1 MKNPSY
7 YCLLYH
13 IRKNRTNKKYTRNQN
28 LSSANNVFIPD
39 SLYFLMNLTSGLN
52 VLYTGVT
59 INRGFDLGVLK
70 KVSLFVFTLP
80 LMGCTT
86 IPTSTT
92 DERLADYTPKVTA
105 ADFKYDPMQTP
116 IAQCYATE
124 LGAGDEISGATL
136 IEDGLSAFVIRAAFA
151 RMATKTIDLQTYI
164 YSNDFSSKVL
174 IGELKRA
181 ADRGVKV
188 RILLDDYGTK
198 SDIVDVMLLNQHPN
212 IEVKVFNPVA
222 NRSKLLYYPQFLMDF
237 NRLNSRMHNKLF
249 IVDNIAYIT
258 GGRNVGSNY
267 FYPETASNFSDTD
280 VLFIG
285 DMTKYATA
293 SFDEYWNYHLAI
305 PASVFPKA
313 TSEHAMRKLEKKFAD
328 IEQKSADAIQEYQKI
343 ISRAQREYKD
353 KKFDF
358 SWGHGK
364 FLADPPAKVEMS
376 MQQKEEYRGDII
388 QALQHLW
395 GETTDSVYMSAAYF
409 VPGQGGLEHMLH
421 EEKSGVHM
429 TIVTNSLASTNAPT
443 VYAKWEKY
451 RKKLIESGADVYEF
465 MLSAENLR
473 GKEHDRERKQSSFS
487 VLHSKTIVFDD
498 DISWI
503 GSFNLDPR
511 SAYYNT
517 ENVAIFESRDFAD
530 KLREMIMRDTKTSW
544 HVTLD
549 ADGDPVWTGSRP
561 GDKKPR
567 VYTRSP
573 DTTIFRRLWK
583 MITNLVPEKFV

>member
-1 MKNPSY
+1 M
-7 YCLLYH
+7 
-13 IRKNRTNKKYTRNQN
+13 
-28 LSSANNVFIPD
+28 A
-39 SLYFLMNLTSGLN
+39 
-52 VLYTGVT
+52 
-59 INRGFDLGVLK
+59 
-70 KVSLFVFTLP
+70 LP
-80 LMGCTT
+80 LIGCTT
-86 IPTSTT
+86 VPTTT
-92 DERLADYTPKVTA
+92 RDSRLDNYVSKVSRV
-105 ADFKYDPMQTP
+105 DFNYDPYQTP
-116 IAQCYATE
+116 IAQCYADE
-124 LGAGDEISGATL
+124 LSSGDAVSGATL
-136 IEDGLSAFVIRAAFA
+136 IEDGLSAFVIRSAFA

-188 RILLDDYGTK
+188 RILLDDYGTN
-198 SDIVDVMLLNQHPN
+198 SDIVDVTLLNQHPN
-212 IEVKVFNPVA
+212 IEVKVFNTVS
-222 NRSKLLYYPQFLMDF
+222 NRSKLLYYPQFLADF

-285 DMTKYATA
+285 DMTRYATD
-293 SFDEYWNYHLAI
+293 SFNEYWDHHLSI

-313 TSEHAMRKLEKKFAD
+313 KSKKALKKLERSFAD
-328 IEQKSADAIQEYQKI
+328 LERRSTADVRRYNTI
-343 ISRAQREYKD
+343 ISLAMHDFRH
-353 KKFDF
+353 KKLDF
-358 SWGHGK
+358 SWGRGK
-364 FLADPPAKVEMS
+364 FLADPPQKVEMT
-376 MQQKEEYRGDII
+376 MAEKEAYRGDII
-388 QALQHLW
+388 RALQHLW
-395 GETTDSVYMSAAYF
+395 DRTSKSVYMSAAYF
-409 VPGQGGLEHMLH
+409 VPGQGGLEHMLR

-451 RKKLIESGADVYEF
+451 RKQLIESGADVYEF
-465 MLSAENLR
+465 MVSAENLR

-487 VLHSKTIVFDD
+487 VLHSKTMVFDD

-530 KLREMIMRDTKTSW
+530 KLRAMILKDTQTSW
-544 HVTLD
+544 RVTLD
-549 ADGDPVWTGSRP
+549 EDGDPIWTGMRP
-561 GDKKPR
+561 NDTAPR
-567 VYTRSP
+567 VYRRAP
-573 DTTIFRRLWK
+573 DTGVFRRIWK
-583 MITNLVPEKFV
+583 SICNLVPEKFV

>member
-1 MKNPSY
+1 
-7 YCLLYH
+7 
-13 IRKNRTNKKYTRNQN
+13 
-28 LSSANNVFIPD
+28 
-39 SLYFLMNLTSGLN
+39 
-52 VLYTGVT
+52 
-59 INRGFDLGVLK
+59 
-70 KVSLFVFTLP
+70 
-80 LMGCTT
+80 MGCTT
-86 IPTSTT
+86 IPTTT
-92 DERLADYTPKVTA
+92 ADERLANYSPKVTA
-105 ADFKYDPMQTP
+105 ADFDYNPMQTP

-124 LGAGDEISGATL
+124 LARDDGISGATL

-174 IGELKRA
+174 IGELKNA

-198 SDIVDVMLLNQHPN
+198 SDIAYVMLLNQHPN

-222 NRSKLLYYPQFLMDF
+222 NRTRLLYYPQFLLDF

-249 IVDNIAYIT
+249 IVDNVAYIT

-293 SFDEYWNYHLAI
+293 SFDEYWNYHLSI
-305 PASVFPKA
+305 PASVFPNSKSQRA
-313 TSEHAMRKLEKKFAD
+313 TRRLEKKFD
-328 IEQKSADAIQEYQKI
+328 EIERKSADAISEYNKI
-343 ISRAQREYKD
+343 ISLAMDEYKN

-358 SWGHGK
+358 SWGRGK
-364 FLADPPAKVEMS
+364 FLADPPSKVEMTMS
-376 MQQKEEYRGDII
+376 EKEKYRGDII
-388 QALQHLW
+388 CALQRLW
-395 GETTDSVYMSAAYF
+395 TQTKDSVYMSAAYF
-409 VPGQGGLEHMLH
+409 VPGQGGLEHMLN

-451 RKKLIESGADVYEF
+451 RGRLIESGADVYEF

-473 GKEHDRERKQSSFS
+473 GQEHDRERKQSSFS
-487 VLHSKTIVFDD
+487 VMHSKTIVFDD

-530 KLREMIMRDTKTSW
+530 KLREMIIRDTKTSW

-549 ADGDPVWTGSRP
+549 DDGDAVWTGRRP
-561 GDKKPR
+561 GDKKSR
-567 VYTRSP
+567 VYHHSP
-573 DTTIFRRLWK
+573 DTSIFRRIWK
-583 MITNLVPEKFV
+583 SLTNLVPEKFV

>member
-1 MKNPSY
+1 MGN
-7 YCLLYH
+7 
-13 IRKNRTNKKYTRNQN
+13 IFKK
-28 LSSANNVFIPD
+28 LS
-39 SLYFLMNLTSGLN
+39 M
-52 VLYTGVT
+52 
-59 INRGFDLGVLK
+59 
-70 KVSLFVFTLP
+70 FVCALP

-86 IPTSTT
+86 IPTSMH
-92 DERLADYTPKVTA
+92 DEQLTNYRPKITA
-105 ADFKYDPMQTP
+105 ADFAYDPMSTP
-116 IAQCYATE
+116 IAQCYSRE
-124 LGAGDEISGATL
+124 LSRADDISGATL
-136 IEDGLSAFVIRAAFA
+136 IDDGLSAFIIRAAFA

-212 IEVKVFNPVA
+212 IEVKVFNAVA
-222 NRSKLLYYPQFLMDF
+222 NRSRLLYYPQFLLDF

-249 IVDNIAYIT
+249 IVDNVAYIT
-258 GGRNVGSNY
+258 GGRNIGSNY

-305 PASVFPKA
+305 PADVFPKA
-313 TSEHAMRKLEKKFAD
+313 KSKKAVQRLEKKFAE
-328 IEQKSADAIQEYQKI
+328 IEQKSAHDIEQYNKI
-343 ISRAQREYKD
+343 ISLAQNEYKN
-353 KKFDF
+353 KQFDF

-364 FLADPPAKVEMS
+364 FLADPPSKVEMS
-376 MQQKEEYRGDII
+376 MADKENYRGDII

-395 GETTDSVYMSAAYF
+395 DRTTDSVYMSAAYF
-409 VPGQGGLEHMLH
+409 VPGQGGLEHMLR
-421 EEKSGVHM
+421 EEDSGVHL

-443 VYAKWEKY
+443 VYGKWEKY
-451 RKKLIESGADVYEF
+451 RKKLIESGADIYEF

-473 GKEHDRERKQSSFS
+473 GQEHDRERKQSSFS

-517 ENVAIFESRDFAD
+517 ENVAIFESRDFAN
-530 KLREMIMRDTKTSW
+530 KLRNMIIGDTKHRGT
-544 HVTLD
+544 
-549 ADGDPVWTGSRP
+549 
-561 GDKKPR
+561 
-567 VYTRSP
+567 
-573 DTTIFRRLWK
+573 
-583 MITNLVPEKFV
+583 

>member
-1 MKNPSY
+1 MSI
-7 YCLLYH
+7 L
-13 IRKNRTNKKYTRNQN
+13 R
-28 LSSANNVFIPD
+28 
-39 SLYFLMNLTSGLN
+39 
-52 VLYTGVT
+52 
-59 INRGFDLGVLK
+59 
-70 KVSLFVFTLP
+70 KVSMWILALP

-86 IPTSTT
+86 VPTTT
-92 DERLADYTPKVTA
+92 FDARLDGYQAKITPDDFDYNPYK
-105 ADFKYDPMQTP
+105 TP
-116 IAQCYATE
+116 IAMCYAEE
-124 LGAGDEISGATL
+124 LSATPEISGATL
-136 IEDGLSAFVIRAAFA
+136 IEDGLSAFVIRSAFA

-174 IGELKRA
+174 IGELKNA

-212 IEVKVFNPVA
+212 IEVKVFNTVK
-222 NRSKLLYYPQFLMDF
+222 NRSKLLYYPQFLLDF

-285 DMTKYATA
+285 DMTRYATD
-293 SFDEYWNYHLAI
+293 SFNEYWNHHLSI
-305 PASVFPKA
+305 PADVFPKA
-313 TSEHAMRKLEKKFAD
+313 KSKKAMRRLEKSFAD
-328 IEQKSADAIQEYQKI
+328 IEKRSAEDVRRYNTI
-343 ISRAQREYKD
+343 ISMAQQEFKQKR
-353 KKFDF
+353 FDF
-358 SWGHGK
+358 SWGRGK
-364 FLADPPAKVEMS
+364 FLADPPQKVEMS
-376 MQQKEEYRGDII
+376 MSEKEQYRGDIVR
-388 QALQHLW
+388 ALQHLW
-395 GETTDSVYMSAAYF
+395 DKTNKSVYMSAAYF
-409 VPGQGGLEHMLH
+409 VPGLGGLEHMLN

-451 RKKLIESGADVYEF
+451 RKQLIKSGADVYEF
-465 MLSAENLR
+465 MVSAENLR

-487 VLHSKTIVFDD
+487 VLHSKTMVFDD

-530 KLREMIMRDTKTSW
+530 KLREMIIKDTQTSW
-544 HVTLD
+544 KVTLD
-549 ADGDPVWTGSRP
+549 KNDNPVWTGSRP
-561 GDKKPR
+561 GDTEPQVHK
-567 VYTRSP
+567 YAP
-573 DTTIFRRLWK
+573 DTGILRRIWK
-583 MITNLVPEKFV
+583 NISNLVPEKFV

>member
-1 MKNPSY
+1 MG
-7 YCLLYH
+7 
-13 IRKNRTNKKYTRNQN
+13 I
-28 LSSANNVFIPD
+28 
-39 SLYFLMNLTSGLN
+39 
-52 VLYTGVT
+52 
-59 INRGFDLGVLK
+59 LK
-70 KVSLFVFTLP
+70 KASLFVLALP
-80 LMGCTT
+80 LVGCTT
-86 IPTSTT
+86 VPTSTH
-92 DERLADYTPKVTA
+92 DSRLAGYTPKITA
-105 ADFKYDPMQTP
+105 ADFDYDPMKTP
-116 IAQCYATE
+116 LARCYEKELAQE
-124 LGAGDEISGATL
+124 HNISGATL

-174 IGELKRA
+174 IGELKNA

-212 IEVKVFNPVA
+212 IEVKVFNAVS
-222 NRSKLLYYPQFLMDF
+222 NRARFLYYPQFLVDF

-249 IVDNIAYIT
+249 IVDNVAYIT

-280 VLFIG
+280 VLFLG
-285 DMTKYATA
+285 NMTRYATD
-293 SFDEYWNYHLAI
+293 SFNEYWDHHLSI

-313 TSEHAMRKLEKKFAD
+313 NSKKAMKRLERGFAEYSE
-328 IEQKSADAIQEYQKI
+328 KSADAVKNYNSI
-343 ISRAQREYKD
+343 INMAVHEYKT
-353 KKFDF
+353 KNFDF

-364 FLADPPAKVEMS
+364 FLADPPSKVEMT
-376 MQQKEEYRGDII
+376 MREKEQYRGEII
-388 QALQHLW
+388 STLQDLW
-395 GETTDSVYMSAAYF
+395 SKTKNEVFLSAAYF
-409 VPGQGGLEHMLH
+409 VPGQGGLEHMLR
-421 EEKSGVHM
+421 EENSGVHL

-451 RKKLIESGADVYEF
+451 RNKLIESGADVYEF

-498 DISWI
+498 NIAWI

-511 SAYYNT
+511 SAYFNT
-517 ENVAIFESRDFAD
+517 ENVAIFESREFAK
-530 KLREMIMRDTKTSW
+530 KLRDMIVSDTVTSW

-549 ADGDPVWTGSRP
+549 NGDPRWTGWRT
-561 GDKKPR
+561 GDAGPKTYR
-567 VYTRSP
+567 RSP
-573 DTTIFRRLWK
+573 DTSVWRRMWK
-583 MITNLVPEKFV
+583 SLCGLVPEKFV

>member
-1 MKNPSY
+1 MW
-7 YCLLYH
+7 
-13 IRKNRTNKKYTRNQN
+13 
-28 LSSANNVFIPD
+28 
-39 SLYFLMNLTSGLN
+39 
-52 VLYTGVT
+52 
-59 INRGFDLGVLK
+59 LK
-70 KVSLFVFTLP
+70 KVSMFVFAIP
-80 LMGCTT
+80 LIGCTT
-86 IPTSTT
+86 VPTSTH
-92 DERLADYTPKVTA
+92 DERLSGYTAKITPQ
-105 ADFKYDPMQTP
+105 DFMYDPMETP
-116 IAQCYATE
+116 IAQCYKKE
-124 LGAGDEISGATL
+124 LERGDDISGATL

-174 IGELKRA
+174 VGELKNA

-212 IEVKVFNPVA
+212 IEVKVFNTVS
-222 NRSKLLYYPQFLMDF
+222 NRTKILYYPQFVLDF

-249 IVDNIAYIT
+249 IVDNVAYIT

-280 VLFIG
+280 VLFLG
-285 DMTKYATA
+285 DMTQYATD
-293 SFDEYWNYHLAI
+293 SFNEYWNHHLAI

-313 TSEHAMRKLEKKFAD
+313 KSEKAMRKLEKNFKEFQQTSTD
-328 IEQKSADAIQEYQKI
+328 EVHRYNKI
-343 ISRAQREYKD
+343 ITLAMREFQD

-364 FLADPPAKVEMS
+364 FLADPPSKVEMS
-376 MQQKEEYRGDII
+376 MDEKEEYRGDII
-388 QALQHLW
+388 QALQKLW
-395 GETTDSVYMSAAYF
+395 DNTKESVYMSAAYF
-409 VPGQGGLEHMLH
+409 VPGQGGLEHMLR

-443 VYAKWEKY
+443 VYGQWEKY
-451 RKKLIESGADVYEF
+451 RKHLIKSGADVYEF

-517 ENVAIFESRDFAD
+517 ENVAIFESKDFAQ
-530 KLREMIMRDTKTSW
+530 KLRDMIIKDTKTSW

-549 ADGDPVWTGSRP
+549 EDDDPVWTGMRS
-561 GDKKPR
+561 GDTEPR
-567 VYTRSP
+567 VYHRSP
-573 DTTIFRRLWK
+573 DTSMFRRFLK
-583 MITNLVPEKFV
+583 VLTRLVPEKFV

>member
-1 MKNPSY
+1 
-7 YCLLYH
+7 
-13 IRKNRTNKKYTRNQN
+13 
-28 LSSANNVFIPD
+28 
-39 SLYFLMNLTSGLN
+39 MNW
-52 VLYTGVT
+52 
-59 INRGFDLGVLK
+59 LK
-70 KVSLFVFTLP
+70 KVSIFVFSLP
-80 LMGCTT
+80 LIGCTT
-86 IPTSTT
+86 VPTSMN
-92 DERLADYTPKVTA
+92 DARLADYVPKITA
-105 ADFKYDPMQTP
+105 SDFQYDPAQTP
-116 IAQCYATE
+116 IAQCYKAELATP
-124 LGAGDEISGATL
+124 EISGATL

-164 YSNDFSSKVL
+164 YSNDFTSRVL
-174 IGELKRA
+174 LAELKNA

-212 IEVKVFNPVA
+212 IEVKVFNTVP
-222 NRSKLLYYPQFLMDF
+222 NRTRLLYYPQFLMDF

-249 IVDNIAYIT
+249 IVDNTALIT

-280 VLFIG
+280 VLFLG
-285 DMTKYATA
+285 DITRYATN
-293 SFDEYWNYHLAI
+293 SFNEYWDYHLSI

-313 TSEHAMRKLEKKFAD
+313 KSERAMKKLERHLAEF
-328 IEQKSADAIQEYQKI
+328 
-343 ISRAQREYKD
+343 QRESATDVERYNRIITHAQNEFNAKH
-353 KKFDF
+353 FDF
-358 SWGHGK
+358 SWGRGK
-364 FLADPPAKVEMS
+364 FLADAPEKVEMS
-376 MQQKEEYRGDII
+376 MAEKEEYRSDII
-388 QALQHLW
+388 SALQHLW
-395 GETTDSVYMSAAYF
+395 TQTKDSVYLSAAYF
-409 VPGQGGLEHMLH
+409 VPGQGGLEHMLS

-451 RKKLIESGADVYEF
+451 RKQLIKSGADVYEF

-498 DISWI
+498 NISWI

-517 ENVAIFESRDFAD
+517 ENVAVFESEDFGK
-530 KLREMIMRDTKTSW
+530 KLRDMILKDTKTSW

-549 ADGDPVWTGSRP
+549 EDDDPVWTGMRT
-561 GDKKPR
+561 GDKKTR
-567 VYTRSP
+567 VYHRSP
-573 DTTIFRRLWK
+573 DTTIFRRTLK
-583 MITNLVPEKFV
+583 LITSLVPEKFV

>member
-1 MKNPSY
+1 MWI
-7 YCLLYH
+7 L
-13 IRKNRTNKKYTRNQN
+13 
-28 LSSANNVFIPD
+28 A
-39 SLYFLMNLTSGLN
+39 
-52 VLYTGVT
+52 
-59 INRGFDLGVLK
+59 
-70 KVSLFVFTLP
+70 LP

-86 IPTSTT
+86 VPTTT
-92 DERLADYTPKVTA
+92 FDARLDGYQAKITPDDFDYNPYK
-105 ADFKYDPMQTP
+105 TP
-116 IAQCYATE
+116 IAMCYAEE
-124 LGAGDEISGATL
+124 LSATPEISGATL
-136 IEDGLSAFVIRAAFA
+136 IEDGLSAFVIRSAFA

-174 IGELKRA
+174 IGELKNA

-212 IEVKVFNPVA
+212 IEVKVFNTVK
-222 NRSKLLYYPQFLMDF
+222 NRSKLLYYPQFLLDF

-285 DMTKYATA
+285 DMTRYATD
-293 SFDEYWNYHLAI
+293 SFNEYWNHHLSI
-305 PASVFPKA
+305 PADVFPKA
-313 TSEHAMRKLEKKFAD
+313 KSKKAMRRLEKSFAD
-328 IEQKSADAIQEYQKI
+328 IEKRSAEDVHRYNTI
-343 ISRAQREYKD
+343 ISMAQQEFKQKR
-353 KKFDF
+353 FDF
-358 SWGHGK
+358 SWGRGK
-364 FLADPPAKVEMS
+364 FLADPPQKVEMS
-376 MQQKEEYRGDII
+376 MSEKEQYRGDIVR
-388 QALQHLW
+388 ALQHLW
-395 GETTDSVYMSAAYF
+395 DKTNKSVYMSAAYF
-409 VPGQGGLEHMLH
+409 VPGLGGLEHMLN

-451 RKKLIESGADVYEF
+451 RKQLIKSGADVYEF
-465 MLSAENLR
+465 MVSAENLR

-487 VLHSKTIVFDD
+487 VLHSKTMVFDD

-530 KLREMIMRDTKTSW
+530 KLREMIIKDTQTSW
-544 HVTLD
+544 KVTLD
-549 ADGDPVWTGSRP
+549 KNDNPVWTGSRP
-561 GDKKPR
+561 GDTEPQVHK
-567 VYTRSP
+567 YAP
-573 DTTIFRRLWK
+573 DTGILRRIWK
-583 MITNLVPEKFV
+583 NISNLVPEKFV

>member
-1 MKNPSY
+1 M
-7 YCLLYH
+7 
-13 IRKNRTNKKYTRNQN
+13 
-28 LSSANNVFIPD
+28 
-39 SLYFLMNLTSGLN
+39 
-52 VLYTGVT
+52 
-59 INRGFDLGVLK
+59 
-70 KVSLFVFTLP
+70 FVFTLP
-80 LMGCTT
+80 LIGCTT
-86 IPTSTT
+86 VPTTI
-92 DERLADYTPKVTA
+92 DDKRLNDYTPKITV
-105 ADFKYDPMQTP
+105 ADYGFDPMQTP
-116 IAQCYATE
+116 IAQCYAKE
-124 LGAGDEISGATL
+124 LSSADDISGATL

-174 IGELKRA
+174 IGELKKA

-188 RILLDDYGTK
+188 RILIDDYGTK
-198 SDIVDVMLLNQHPN
+198 SDIADVMLLNQHPN
-212 IEVKVFNPVA
+212 IEVKVFNTVS
-222 NRSKLLYYPQFLMDF
+222 NRSKFLYYPQFLLDF

-293 SFDEYWNYHLAI
+293 SFDEYWNYHLSI

-313 TSEHAMRKLEKKFAD
+313 KSKKALRKLEKKFAEIEKKSAED
-328 IEQKSADAIQEYQKI
+328 IEQYNKI
-343 ISRAQREYKD
+343 ISLAQSEYKN

-358 SWGHGK
+358 SWGRGK
-364 FLADPPAKVEMS
+364 FLADPPSKVEMS
-376 MQQKEEYRGDII
+376 MREKEEYRGDII
-388 QALQHLW
+388 KALQHLW
-395 GETTDSVYMSAAYF
+395 GQTKDSVYLSAAYF

-421 EEKSGVHM
+421 EEDSGVHM

-451 RKKLIESGADVYEF
+451 RKQLIESGADVYEF

-473 GKEHDRERKQSSFS
+473 GQEHDRERKQSSFS

-517 ENVAIFESRDFAD
+517 ENVAIFESKEFAN
-530 KLREMIMRDTKTSW
+530 KLREMIIRDTKTSW
-544 HVTLD
+544 RVTME
-549 ADGDPVWTGSRP
+549 DGKTVWTGSRP

-567 VYTRSP
+567 VYHKSP
-573 DTTIFRRLWK
+573 DTTIFRRIWK
-583 MITNLVPEKFV
+583 NITNLVPEKFV

>member
-1 MKNPSY
+1 M
-7 YCLLYH
+7 LH
-13 IRKNRTNKKYTRNQN
+13 IVYSTYRGNR
-28 LSSANNVFIPD
+28 LSF
-39 SLYFLMNLTSGLN
+39 
-52 VLYTGVT
+52 
-59 INRGFDLGVLK
+59 LK
-70 KVSLFVFTLP
+70 KASLFIFTLP
-80 LMGCTT
+80 FMGCTV

-92 DERLADYTPKVTA
+92 DERLANYVPKITK
-105 ADFKYDPMQTP
+105 ADFDYDPMQTP
-116 IAQCYATE
+116 LAQCYAAE
-124 LGAGDEISGATL
+124 LARDPGLSGATL

-198 SDIVDVMLLNQHPN
+198 SDIADVMLLNQHPN

-222 NRSKLLYYPQFLMDF
+222 NRSRLLYYPQFLLDF

-249 IVDNIAYIT
+249 IVDNVAYIT

-313 TSEHAMRKLEKKFAD
+313 KSERAMRKLEQKFKD
-328 IEQKSADAIQEYQKI
+328 IERKSADAIREYNKI
-343 ISRAQREYKD
+343 ILLAQDEYKN

-358 SWGHGK
+358 SWGRGK
-364 FLADPPAKVEMS
+364 FLADPPSKVEMS
-376 MQQKEEYRGDII
+376 MSEKEEYRGEII
-388 QALQHLW
+388 TALQRLW
-395 GETTDSVYMSAAYF
+395 DRTTDSVYMSAAYF
-409 VPGQGGLEHMLH
+409 VPGQGGLEHMLR
-421 EEKSGVHM
+421 EENSGVHM

-451 RKKLIESGADVYEF
+451 RKQLIESGADIYEF

-473 GKEHDRERKQSSFS
+473 GREHDRERKQSSFS
-487 VLHSKTIVFDD
+487 VMHSKTIVFDD

-517 ENVAIFESRDFAD
+517 ENVAVFETAQCQIARRQAYGVHCGIASAF
-530 KLREMIMRDTKTSW
+530 
-544 HVTLD
+544 
-549 ADGDPVWTGSRP
+549 
-561 GDKKPR
+561 
-567 VYTRSP
+567 
-573 DTTIFRRLWK
+573 FRRRCLHGCRLPL
-583 MITNLVPEKFV
+583 TN

>member
-1 MKNPSY
+1 MT
-7 YCLLYH
+7 
-13 IRKNRTNKKYTRNQN
+13 IIVKKIKQRGIW
-28 LSSANNVFIPD
+28 LSI
-39 SLYFLMNLTSGLN
+39 
-52 VLYTGVT
+52 
-59 INRGFDLGVLK
+59 LK
-70 KVSLFVFTLP
+70 KVAVWILALP

-86 IPTSTT
+86 VPTTT
-92 DERLADYTPKVTA
+92 RDARLGEYAPKVTST
-105 ADFKYDPMQTP
+105 DFEYDPYDTP
-116 IAQCYATE
+116 IAQCYANE
-124 LGAGDEISGATL
+124 LAAGNDISGATL
-136 IEDGLSAFVIRAAFA
+136 IEDGLSAFVIRSAFA

-174 IGELKRA
+174 IAELKSA

-212 IEVKVFNPVA
+212 IEVKVFNTVA
-222 NRSKLLYYPQFLMDF
+222 NRSKLLYYPQFLTDF

-285 DMTKYATA
+285 DMTHFATD
-293 SFDEYWNYHLAI
+293 SFNEYWNHHLSI

-313 TSEHAMRKLEKKFAD
+313 KSKKALKKLEKSFAE
-328 IEQKSADAIQEYQKI
+328 IEHRASEDVRRYNTI
-343 ISRAQREYKD
+343 INMAMREYKQ
-353 KKFDF
+353 KRFDF
-358 SWGHGK
+358 SWGRGK
-364 FLADPPAKVEMS
+364 FLADPPEKVEMT
-376 MQQKEEYRGDII
+376 MEEKETYRGDIVR
-388 QALQHLW
+388 ASQHLW
-395 GETTDSVYMSAAYF
+395 NKTNKSVYLSAAYF
-409 VPGQGGLEHMLH
+409 VPGQGGLEHMLG
-421 EEKSGVHM
+421 EEKAGVHM

-451 RKKLIESGADVYEF
+451 RKQLIESGADVYEF
-465 MLSAENLR
+465 MVSAENLQ

-487 VLHSKTIVFDD
+487 VLHSKTMVFDD

-517 ENVAIFESRDFAD
+517 ENVAIFESRDFAN
-530 KLREMIMRDTKTSW
+530 KLRKMIIQDTQTSW
-544 HVTLD
+544 RVTLD
-549 ADGDPVWTGSRP
+549 DDGDPVWTGSRP
-561 GDKKPR
+561 GDEKPR
-567 VYTRSP
+567 IYKHAP
-573 DTTIFRRLWK
+573 DTSMLRRIWK
-583 MITNLVPEKFV
+583 NISNLVPEKFV

>member
-1 MKNPSY
+1 MSLIKRISF
-7 YCLLYH
+7 CLL
-13 IRKNRTNKKYTRNQN
+13 
-28 LSSANNVFIPD
+28 A
-39 SLYFLMNLTSGLN
+39 
-52 VLYTGVT
+52 
-59 INRGFDLGVLK
+59 
-70 KVSLFVFTLP
+70 LP
-80 LMGCTT
+80 LVGCTT
-86 IPTSTT
+86 VPTSMRDTRI
-92 DERLADYTPKVTA
+92 DEYAPKVTQH
-105 ADFKYDPMQTP
+105 DFDYDPYKTP
-116 IAQCYATE
+116 IAQCYSGE
-124 LGAGDEISGATL
+124 LNSDKSISGATL
-136 IEDGLSAFVIRAAFA
+136 IEDGLSAFVIRSAFA

-164 YSNDFSSKVL
+164 YSNDFSSRIL
-174 IGELKRA
+174 IAELKKA

-212 IEVKVFNPVA
+212 IEVKVFNTVK
-222 NRSKLLYYPQFLMDF
+222 NRSKLLYYPQFLADF

-285 DMTKYATA
+285 NMTRYATN
-293 SFDEYWNYHLAI
+293 SFDEYWNHHLSI

-313 TSEHAMRKLEKKFAD
+313 KSKRAVKKLEQMFAE
-328 IEQKSADAIQEYQKI
+328 IEQNSADEVVLYNNIIGMVQQEY
-343 ISRAQREYKD
+343 RNR
-353 KKFDF
+353 KFDF
-358 SWGHGK
+358 SWGRGK
-364 FLADPPAKVEMS
+364 FLADPPEKVEMS
-376 MQQKEEYRGDII
+376 MAEKEAYRGDII
-388 QALQHLW
+388 KALQHLW
-395 GETTDSVYMSAAYF
+395 GRTKSSVYMSAAYF
-409 VPGQGGLEHMLH
+409 VPGQGGLEHLLH

-465 MLSAENLR
+465 MESAENLR
-473 GKEHDRERKQSSFS
+473 GRDNDRERKQSSFS
-487 VLHSKTIVFDD
+487 VLHSKTMVFDD

-517 ENVAIFESRDFAD
+517 ENVAIFESREFAD
-530 KLREMIMRDTKTSW
+530 KLRAMIVKDTQTSW

-549 ADGDPVWTGSRP
+549 DDGDPVWTGR
-561 GDKKPR
+561 
-567 VYTRSP
+567 RSADTQPQIHHHAP
-573 DTTIFRRLWK
+573 DTGVLRRIWK
-583 MITNLVPEKFV
+583 SVCNLVPEKFV